1 MDGFASSSKSMINET
16 NLSLRNANMIYHDL
30 GRVKWKSRAISD
42 MIDELL
48 TALDKPLHQL
58 IQQFTARVNR
68 MFGIDA
74 ELKTTF
80 LNCLQFPRYL
90 QVLRSWGSIEGYRGF
105 YMPLPPKEVN
115 VPGDV
120 LFLSREVMRIIGQ
133 EYVDYVGFYA
143 DDRISRD
150 G

>member
-1 MDGFASSSKSMINET
+1 
-16 NLSLRNANMIYHDL
+16 
-30 GRVKWKSRAISD
+30 
-42 MIDELL
+42 
-48 TALDKPLHQL
+48 
-58 IQQFTARVNR
+58 
-68 MFGIDA
+68 
-74 ELKTTF
+74 
-80 LNCLQFPRYL
+80 
-90 QVLRSWGSIEGYRGF
+90 
-105 YMPLPPKEVN
+105 MPLPPKEVN